1 MEAKWYRAMQC
12 AQGKMLREYFSRV
25 SVESLSRRYGYMY
38 RDSLHFFRI
47 YGFFQKILIFGCM
60 KWTRQNLYSQ
70 YVLAILCLLFS
81 ARGSWASEF
90 VSGPN
95 PSNMTQKVA
104 DKVTGKI
111 MTADGEPLAGASV
124 MIRGTK
130 IGTTAD
136 IDGNYSINAPGEGE
150 SYVLVF
156 QYLGMKTKEITVSRQ
171 RLLDV
176 RLEDDNELEGSVIV
190 GAYGT
195 KQSREDLIGSA
206 FQVNAE
212 QLKDKPKTRI
222 DNLLSG
228 LVPGM
233 SIEPNTDA
241 AGTTR
246 SRYETRIRGEA
257 SLSASNEPLW
267 VIDGVPVYTGGR
279 TNQMAGTSYTVSPL
293 SYLNPDDIESITV
306 LKDADQVTI
315 YGADGSNGVI
325 LVTTKSGTKNKP
337 LSVSA
342 RVNFGVATIDKST
355 EFRMMSQKQYLEVA
369 KEAWV
374 NAGKN
379 LNTFPYQDND
389 YNSYSTTDTDW
400 SKEYFGV
407 GTNLYA
413 DLSLTSG
420 TDKMSNYVTGSYY
433 RTNNTVKGDSQQRFS
448 FRTRNTYDFTDW
460 LKVNAQLSAS
470 YNDNDLF
477 PLYRGYLETLP
488 ILEPY
493 LNDGS
498 FRLYNK
504 VYDSATGWSM
514 QKFTKNEVPD
524 REANTNR
531 QRSVVT
537 SANFS
542 AEVKIIDGLKFTAQY
557 AIDYT
562 HSHEDIYYSR
572 MTLDGMDS
580 AGNPKGS
587 SRRADASYMN
597 WTNVERLNFDRKFA
611 DRHSVSAY
619 AGIELRQVKYQTLYA
634 TGSGFMNDNIQEVGY
649 ADESSRK
656 GYSSANIERKM
667 SFLGRAVYSYDSR
680 YYASFNVR
688 RDGNSDFGEYSRW
701 SNFWSAG
708 LSWNVHKERFFHSEL
723 VKMLKFKASFGFTG
737 NSRVDTSGADGTYVY
752 GSSYSYAGNTGA
764 IIGSVPNPGLSWEKT
779 RMINAGVRIE
789 LKKILDIEL
798 EYYDNVTSDMLS
810 KIYVSRV
817 LSSDRIS
824 SNIGRMRNTGIEL
837 SLSSTN
843 LARRNFTWTT
853 NFNMAHNTNKI
864 LELYN
869 GVPTSF
875 GSYAWME
882 GYDSQTWN
890 LVRWAGVD
898 PSDGSPM
905 WYDKNG
911 NVTRTFSTANRVP
924 DKTRTPLL
932 SGGLVNNMSWKNWTL
947 SFQINYLIGGYAL
960 PTYAGIY
967 FKDGY
972 DIISANQAV
981 EVYKYRW
988 TTAGVPAKFPKVS
1001 NLSSKS
1007 AMNSTRFL
1015 YNRTNFD
1022 LTNVALTYNIP
1033 QSLLA
1038 KMRLKSAS
1046 ASLIIDNLYLFT
1058 PDQKKGLNSYKTM
1071 MYGYPRTRTLTL
1083 GINVGF

>member
-1 MEAKWYRAMQC
+1 M
-12 AQGKMLREYFSRV
+12 
-25 SVESLSRRYGYMY
+25 YG
-38 RDSLHFFRI
+38 L
-47 YGFFQKILIFGCM
+47 
-60 KWTRQNLYSQ
+60 NA
-70 YVLAILCLLFS
+70 LAVLCLLFPTPDS
-81 ARGSWASEF
+81 RASEG
-90 VSGPN
+90 VLR
-95 PSNMTQKVA
+95 A
-104 DKVTGKI
+104 DSHEIIEQNTDRVTGRI
-111 MTADGEPLAGASV
+111 MAADGEPLAGASV

-136 IDGNYSINAPGEGE
+136 ADGNFSIKAPEEGK

-156 QYLGMKTKEITVSRQ
+156 QYLGMRTKEIAVSTQ
-171 RLLDV
+171 RKLDV
-176 RLEDDNELEGSVIV
+176 RLEEDNQLEGSFIV

-206 FQVNAE
+206 FQVNAD

-233 SIEPNTDA
+233 TIEPNTDA

-257 SLSASNEPLW
+257 SLSASNEPLR

-325 LVTTKSGTKNKP
+325 LVTTKSGAKNKP
-337 LSVSA
+337 LAVSA

-369 KEAWV
+369 KEAWA
-374 NAGKN
+374 NAGYN
-379 LNTFPYQDND
+379 LSTFPYQDNE

-400 SKEYFGV
+400 SKEYLGV

-413 DLSLTSG
+413 DVSLTSG

-448 FRTRNTYDFTDW
+448 IRTRNTYDFTGW

-470 YNDNDLF
+470 YNNNDLF

-493 LNDGS
+493 MSDGS

-504 VYDSATGWSM
+504 VYDVKEGGWTM
-514 QKFTKNEVPD
+514 RKFTKNEVPE

-542 AEVKIIDGLKFTAQY
+542 AEMKIIEGLKFTAQY

-572 MTLDGMDS
+572 VTLDGMDS

-587 SRRADASYMN
+587 SRRADASYIN

-611 DRHSVSAY
+611 DKHSVSAY

-656 GYSSANIERKM
+656 GYSSSNIERKM

-680 YYASFNVR
+680 YYVSFNIR

-701 SNFWSAG
+701 SNFWSTG
-708 LSWNVHKERFFHSEL
+708 VSWNAHKE
-723 VKMLKFKASFGFTG
+723 
-737 NSRVDTSGADGTYVY
+737 
-752 GSSYSYAGNTGA
+752 
-764 IIGSVPNPGLSWEKT
+764 
-779 RMINAGVRIE
+779 
-789 LKKILDIEL
+789 
-798 EYYDNVTSDMLS
+798 
-810 KIYVSRV
+810 
-817 LSSDRIS
+817 
-824 SNIGRMRNTGIEL
+824 
-837 SLSSTN
+837 
-843 LARRNFTWTT
+843 
-853 NFNMAHNTNKI
+853 
-864 LELYN
+864 
-869 GVPTSF
+869 
-875 GSYAWME
+875 
-882 GYDSQTWN
+882 
-890 LVRWAGVD
+890 
-898 PSDGSPM
+898 
-905 WYDKNG
+905 
-911 NVTRTFSTANRVP
+911 
-924 DKTRTPLL
+924 
-932 SGGLVNNMSWKNWTL
+932 
-947 SFQINYLIGGYAL
+947 
-960 PTYAGIY
+960 
-967 FKDGY
+967 
-972 DIISANQAV
+972 
-981 EVYKYRW
+981 
-988 TTAGVPAKFPKVS
+988 
-1001 NLSSKS
+1001 
-1007 AMNSTRFL
+1007 
-1015 YNRTNFD
+1015 
-1022 LTNVALTYNIP
+1022 
-1033 QSLLA
+1033 
-1038 KMRLKSAS
+1038 
-1046 ASLIIDNLYLFT
+1046 
-1058 PDQKKGLNSYKTM
+1058 
-1071 MYGYPRTRTLTL
+1071 
-1083 GINVGF
+1083 

>member
-1 MEAKWYRAMQC
+1 
-12 AQGKMLREYFSRV
+12 
-25 SVESLSRRYGYMY
+25 
-38 RDSLHFFRI
+38 
-47 YGFFQKILIFGCM
+47 M
-60 KWTRQNLYSQ
+60 KWTRQILRSQ
-70 YVLAILCLLFS
+70 IALTVLCLSFS
-81 ARGSWASEF
+81 SPTVQASEVDKF
-90 VSGPN
+90 FAGSALTETSPE
-95 PSNMTQKVA
+95 TAA

-111 MTADGEPLAGASV
+111 STVDGEPLAGASV
-124 MIRGTK
+124 MIKGTK

-136 IDGNYSINAPGEGE
+136 IDGNYSIKAPSEGE

-156 QYLGMKTKEITVSRQ
+156 QYLGMRTKEITVSYQ
-171 RLLDV
+171 RKLNV
-176 RLEDDNELEGSVIV
+176 RLEQDNELDGSVIV

-206 FQVNAE
+206 FQVNAD

-279 TNQMAGTSYTVSPL
+279 TNLMVGTAYTVSPL

-325 LVTTKSGTKNKP
+325 LVTTKSGSKNKP
-337 LSVSA
+337 LTVSA

-355 EFRMMSQKQYLEVA
+355 QFRMMSQEQYLTVA

-374 NAGKN
+374 NAGN
-379 LNTFPYQDND
+379 SLANFPYQDND
-389 YNSYSTTDTDW
+389 YNTYSTTDTDW
-400 SKEYFGV
+400 SKEYLGV

-420 TDKMSNYVTGSYY
+420 TEKTSNYVTGSYY
-433 RTNNTVKGDSQQRFS
+433 QTNNTVKGDSQQRFS
-448 FRTRNTYDFTDW
+448 FRTRNTFDFTKW
-460 LKVNAQLSAS
+460 LKLNAQLSAS
-470 YNDNDLF
+470 YNTNDLF
-477 PLYRGYLETLP
+477 PLYRGFLETLP

-493 LNDGS
+493 MSDGS

-504 VYDSATGWSM
+504 VYSSGGWVM
-514 QKFTKNEVPD
+514 QKFTKNEVPS
-524 REANTNR
+524 READTNK

-542 AEVKIIDGLKFTAQY
+542 LEAKIIDGLKFTSQY

-572 MTLDGMDS
+572 LTLNGMDS

-611 DRHSVSAY
+611 EKHSVSAY

-649 ADESSRK
+649 ADEASRK

-680 YYASFNVR
+680 YYASFNIR

-708 LSWNVHKERFFHSEL
+708 LSWNIHKEKFFHNERI
-723 VKMLKFKASFGFTG
+723 KMLKLKASYGFTG

-752 GSSYSYAGNTGA
+752 GSSYSYAGSTGA
-764 IIGSVPNPGLSWEKT
+764 VIGSVPNPGLSWEKT
-779 RMINAGVRIE
+779 RMVNAGVRIE
-789 LKKILDIEL
+789 LRKIIDIEL
-798 EYYDNVTSDMLS
+798 EYYNNVTSDMLS

-824 SNIGRMRNTGIEL
+824 SNIGRMRNSGIEL
-837 SLSSTN
+837 NLSSTN
-843 LARRNFTWTT
+843 FARKNFTWTT
-853 NFNMAHNTNKI
+853 NFNIAHNSNKI

-911 NVTRTFSTANRVP
+911 NITRTFSTANRVP
-924 DKTRTPLL
+924 YKSKTPLL
-932 SGGLVNNMSWKNWTL
+932 SGGLVNNLSWKNWTL

-960 PTYAGIY
+960 PTYASIY

-988 TTAGVPAKFPKVS
+988 TTPGVPSKFPKVS
-1001 NLSSKS
+1001 QLSSKS
-1007 AMNSTRFL
+1007 AMNSTRFI

-1033 QSLLA
+1033 DKVLTRL
-1038 KMRLKSAS
+1038 RLKSAS
-1046 ASLIIDNLYLFT
+1046 ASMVIDNLYIFT
-1058 PDQKKGLNSYKTM
+1058 PDQKSGLNSYKTM

-1083 GINVGF
+1083 GVNIGF

>member
-1 MEAKWYRAMQC
+1 
-12 AQGKMLREYFSRV
+12 
-25 SVESLSRRYGYMY
+25 
-38 RDSLHFFRI
+38 
-47 YGFFQKILIFGCM
+47 
-60 KWTRQNLYSQ
+60 
-70 YVLAILCLLFS
+70 
-81 ARGSWASEF
+81 
-90 VSGPN
+90 
-95 PSNMTQKVA
+95 MTK
-104 DKVTGKI
+104 
-111 MTADGEPLAGASV
+111 
-124 MIRGTK
+124 
-130 IGTTAD
+130 
-136 IDGNYSINAPGEGE
+136 
-150 SYVLVF
+150 
-156 QYLGMKTKEITVSRQ
+156 
-171 RLLDV
+171 
-176 RLEDDNELEGSVIV
+176 
-190 GAYGT
+190 
-195 KQSREDLIGSA
+195 
-206 FQVNAE
+206 
-212 QLKDKPKTRI
+212 
-222 DNLLSG
+222 
-228 LVPGM
+228 
-233 SIEPNTDA
+233 
-241 AGTTR
+241 
-246 SRYETRIRGEA
+246 
-257 SLSASNEPLW
+257 
-267 VIDGVPVYTGGR
+267 
-279 TNQMAGTSYTVSPL
+279 
-293 SYLNPDDIESITV
+293 
-306 LKDADQVTI
+306 
-315 YGADGSNGVI
+315 
-325 LVTTKSGTKNKP
+325 KSGTKNKP

-413 DLSLTSG
+413 DLSITSG
-420 TDKMSNYVTGSYY
+420 TDKLSNYVTGSYY

-448 FRTRNTYDFTDW
+448 FRTRNTYDFTNW

-708 LSWNVHKERFFHSEL
+708 LSWNVHKEKFFHSEL

-764 IIGSVPNPGLSWEKT
+764 IIGSVPNPGLS
-779 RMINAGVRIE
+779 
-789 LKKILDIEL
+789 
-798 EYYDNVTSDMLS
+798 
-810 KIYVSRV
+810 
-817 LSSDRIS
+817 
-824 SNIGRMRNTGIEL
+824 
-837 SLSSTN
+837 
-843 LARRNFTWTT
+843 
-853 NFNMAHNTNKI
+853 
-864 LELYN
+864 
-869 GVPTSF
+869 
-875 GSYAWME
+875 
-882 GYDSQTWN
+882 
-890 LVRWAGVD
+890 
-898 PSDGSPM
+898 
-905 WYDKNG
+905 
-911 NVTRTFSTANRVP
+911 
-924 DKTRTPLL
+924 
-932 SGGLVNNMSWKNWTL
+932 
-947 SFQINYLIGGYAL
+947 
-960 PTYAGIY
+960 
-967 FKDGY
+967 
-972 DIISANQAV
+972 
-981 EVYKYRW
+981 
-988 TTAGVPAKFPKVS
+988 
-1001 NLSSKS
+1001 
-1007 AMNSTRFL
+1007 
-1015 YNRTNFD
+1015 
-1022 LTNVALTYNIP
+1022 
-1033 QSLLA
+1033 
-1038 KMRLKSAS
+1038 
-1046 ASLIIDNLYLFT
+1046 
-1058 PDQKKGLNSYKTM
+1058 
-1071 MYGYPRTRTLTL
+1071 
-1083 GINVGF
+1083 

>member
-1 MEAKWYRAMQC
+1 
-12 AQGKMLREYFSRV
+12 
-25 SVESLSRRYGYMY
+25 
-38 RDSLHFFRI
+38 
-47 YGFFQKILIFGCM
+47 M
-60 KWTRQNLYSQ
+60 KWTRQIVAGQ
-70 YVLAILCLLFS
+70 KVLALIGLAISFAGS
-81 ARGSWASEF
+81 ANAAGNSQKSPAHGVKTIFNGASSF
-90 VSGPN
+90 QTTNKQQDIVKGRI
-95 PSNMTQKVA
+95 T
-104 DKVTGKI
+104 
-111 MTADGEPLAGASV
+111 TADGEPLAGAGV
-124 MIRGTK
+124 MIKGTGN
-130 IGTTAD
+130 GTTAD
-136 IDGNYSINAPGEGE
+136 IDGYWQIQAPGKGE
-150 SYVLVF
+150 SYILVF
-156 QYLGMKTKEITVSRQ
+156 QYIGMQTKEVEVSTQ
-171 RLLDV
+171 RTLNI
-176 RLEDDNELEGSVIV
+176 RLEQDNELDGSVII

-195 KQSREDLIGSA
+195 KQSREDMIGSA
-206 FQVNAE
+206 FQVNAD

-222 DNLLSG
+222 DNLLGG

-267 VIDGVPVYTGGR
+267 VIDGVPMYTGGR

-293 SYLNPDDIESITV
+293 SYINPDDIESITV

-325 LVTTKSGTKNKP
+325 LVTTKSGMKNKP
-337 LSVSA
+337 LAVSA

-355 EFRMMSQKQYLEVA
+355 EFRMMSQEQYLTVA
-369 KEAWV
+369 KEAWT
-374 NAGKN
+374 NAGNSLKS
-379 LNTFPYQDND
+379 FPYQDND

-400 SKEYFGV
+400 SKEYFGI
-407 GTNLYA
+407 GTNIYA
-413 DLSLTSG
+413 DVSLTSG
-420 TDKMSNYVTGSYY
+420 TDKVSNYATGSYY
-433 RTNNTVKGDSQQRFS
+433 RTANTVKGDSLQRFS
-448 FRTRNTYDFTDW
+448 FRTRNTYDFTQW

-493 LNDGS
+493 LSDGS

-504 VYDSATGWSM
+504 VWDSEKGWTM
-514 QKFTKNEVPD
+514 QKFTRNEVPD

-531 QRSVVT
+531 QRSVMT

-542 AEVKIIDGLKFTAQY
+542 AEAKIIDGLKFTSQF

-572 MTLDGMDS
+572 LTLDGMDS

-611 DRHSVSAY
+611 GKHSVSAY

-634 TGSGFMNDNIQEVGY
+634 TGSGFMNDSIQEVGY

-656 GYSSANIERKM
+656 GYSSTNTERKM

-680 YYASFNVR
+680 YYASFNIR

-708 LSWNVHKERFFHSEL
+708 LSWNIHKEDFFRSEL
-723 VKMLKFKASFGFTG
+723 IKMLKIKTSFGYTG

-752 GSSYSYAGNTGA
+752 GSSYAYAGSTGA

-789 LKKILDIEL
+789 LRKMLDIEI
-798 EYYDNVTSDMLS
+798 EYYNNVTSDMLS

-824 SNIGRMRNTGIEL
+824 SNIGKMRNTGVEM

-843 LARRNFTWTT
+843 FARKDFTWTT
-853 NFNMAHNTNKI
+853 SFNIAHNSNKI

-869 GVPTSF
+869 GIPTSF

-898 PSDGSPM
+898 PTDGSPM

-911 NVTRTFSTANRVP
+911 NITRSYSTANRVP
-924 DKTRTPLL
+924 YKSRTPLL
-932 SGGLVNNMSWKNWTL
+932 SGGLVNSFSLKNWTL

-960 PTYAGIY
+960 PTYASIY

-972 DIISANQAV
+972 DIIGGNQAV

-988 TTAGVPAKFPKVS
+988 TTPGVPSKFPKVS
-1001 NLSSKS
+1001 QESSKS

-1022 LTNVALTYNIP
+1022 LTNVAVTYNLP
-1033 QSLLA
+1033 EKVLA
-1038 KMRLKSAS
+1038 RTRLKTAS
-1046 ASLIIDNLYLFT
+1046 ATLVIDNLYLLT

-1083 GINVGF
+1083 GLNVGF

>member
-1 MEAKWYRAMQC
+1 
-12 AQGKMLREYFSRV
+12 
-25 SVESLSRRYGYMY
+25 
-38 RDSLHFFRI
+38 
-47 YGFFQKILIFGCM
+47 M
-60 KWTRQNLYSQ
+60 KWTRRKLYGLNA
-70 YVLAILCLLFS
+70 LAVLCLLFPAPDS
-81 ARGSWASEF
+81 RASE
-90 VSGPN
+90 GALR
-95 PSNMTQKVA
+95 A
-104 DKVTGKI
+104 DSHEIIEQNTDRVTGKI
-111 MTADGEPLAGASV
+111 MAADGEPLAGASV

-136 IDGNYSINAPGEGE
+136 ADGNYSIKAPEEGE

-156 QYLGMKTKEITVSRQ
+156 QYLGMRTKEIAVSTQ
-171 RLLDV
+171 RKLDV
-176 RLEDDNELEGSVIV
+176 RLEEDNQLEGSFIV

-206 FQVNAE
+206 FQVNAD

-233 SIEPNTDA
+233 TIEPNTDA

-325 LVTTKSGTKNKP
+325 LVTTKSGAKNKP
-337 LSVSA
+337 LAVSA

-369 KEAWV
+369 KEAWA
-374 NAGKN
+374 NAGNN
-379 LNTFPYQDND
+379 LSTFPYQDNE

-400 SKEYFGV
+400 SKEYLGV

-413 DLSLTSG
+413 DVSLTSG

-448 FRTRNTYDFTDW
+448 IRTRNTYDFTGW

-470 YNDNDLF
+470 YNNNDLF

-493 LNDGS
+493 MSDGA

-504 VYDSATGWSM
+504 VYDAKEGGWTM
-514 QKFTKNEVPD
+514 QKFTKNEVPE

-542 AEVKIIDGLKFTAQY
+542 AEMKIIDGLKFTAQY

-572 MTLDGMDS
+572 VTLDGMDS

-587 SRRADASYMN
+587 SRRADASYIN

-611 DRHSVSAY
+611 DKHSVSAY

-656 GYSSANIERKM
+656 GYSSSNIERKM

-680 YYASFNVR
+680 YYVSFNIR

-701 SNFWSAG
+701 SNFWSTG
-708 LSWNVHKERFFHSEL
+708 VSWNAHKEKFFSSEL

-752 GSSYSYAGNTGA
+752 GSSYSYAGSTGA
-764 IIGSVPNPGLSWEKT
+764 VIGSVPNPGLSWEKT
-779 RMINAGVRIE
+779 G
-789 LKKILDIEL
+789 
-798 EYYDNVTSDMLS
+798 
-810 KIYVSRV
+810 
-817 LSSDRIS
+817 
-824 SNIGRMRNTGIEL
+824 
-837 SLSSTN
+837 
-843 LARRNFTWTT
+843 
-853 NFNMAHNTNKI
+853 
-864 LELYN
+864 
-869 GVPTSF
+869 
-875 GSYAWME
+875 
-882 GYDSQTWN
+882 
-890 LVRWAGVD
+890 
-898 PSDGSPM
+898 
-905 WYDKNG
+905 
-911 NVTRTFSTANRVP
+911 
-924 DKTRTPLL
+924 
-932 SGGLVNNMSWKNWTL
+932 
-947 SFQINYLIGGYAL
+947 
-960 PTYAGIY
+960 
-967 FKDGY
+967 
-972 DIISANQAV
+972 
-981 EVYKYRW
+981 
-988 TTAGVPAKFPKVS
+988 
-1001 NLSSKS
+1001 
-1007 AMNSTRFL
+1007 
-1015 YNRTNFD
+1015 
-1022 LTNVALTYNIP
+1022 
-1033 QSLLA
+1033 
-1038 KMRLKSAS
+1038 
-1046 ASLIIDNLYLFT
+1046 
-1058 PDQKKGLNSYKTM
+1058 
-1071 MYGYPRTRTLTL
+1071 
-1083 GINVGF
+1083 

>member
-1 MEAKWYRAMQC
+1 
-12 AQGKMLREYFSRV
+12 
-25 SVESLSRRYGYMY
+25 
-38 RDSLHFFRI
+38 
-47 YGFFQKILIFGCM
+47 M
-60 KWTRQNLYSQ
+60 KWTRRKLYGLNA
-70 YVLAILCLLFS
+70 LAVLCLLFPAPDS
-81 ARGSWASEF
+81 RASEG
-90 VSGPN
+90 VLR
-95 PSNMTQKVA
+95 A
-104 DKVTGKI
+104 DSHEIIEQNTDRVTGRI
-111 MTADGEPLAGASV
+111 MAADGEPLAGASV

-136 IDGNYSINAPGEGE
+136 ADGNFSIKAPEEGE

-156 QYLGMKTKEITVSRQ
+156 QYLGMRTKEIAVNTQ
-171 RLLDV
+171 RKLDV
-176 RLEDDNELEGSVIV
+176 RLEEDNQLEGSFIV

-206 FQVNAE
+206 FQVNAD

-233 SIEPNTDA
+233 TIEPNTDA

-325 LVTTKSGTKNKP
+325 LVTTKSGAKNKP
-337 LSVSA
+337 LAVSA

-369 KEAWV
+369 KEAWA

-379 LNTFPYQDND
+379 LSTFPYQDND

-413 DLSLTSG
+413 DVSLTSG

-448 FRTRNTYDFTDW
+448 IRTRNTYDFTGW

-470 YNDNDLF
+470 YNNNDLF

-493 LNDGS
+493 MNDGS

-504 VYDSATGWSM
+504 VYDVEKGGWTM
-514 QKFTKNEVPD
+514 QKFTKNEVPE

-542 AEVKIIDGLKFTAQY
+542 AEMKIIDGLKFTAQY

-572 MTLDGMDS
+572 VTLDGMDS

-587 SRRADASYMN
+587 SRRADASYIN

-611 DRHSVSAY
+611 DKHSVSAY
-619 AGIELRQVKYQTLYA
+619 AGIEFRQVKYQTLYA
-634 TGSGFMNDNIQEVGY
+634 TGSGFMNDNIQEVG
-649 ADESSRK
+649 
-656 GYSSANIERKM
+656 
-667 SFLGRAVYSYDSR
+667 
-680 YYASFNVR
+680 
-688 RDGNSDFGEYSRW
+688 
-701 SNFWSAG
+701 
-708 LSWNVHKERFFHSEL
+708 
-723 VKMLKFKASFGFTG
+723 
-737 NSRVDTSGADGTYVY
+737 
-752 GSSYSYAGNTGA
+752 
-764 IIGSVPNPGLSWEKT
+764 
-779 RMINAGVRIE
+779 
-789 LKKILDIEL
+789 
-798 EYYDNVTSDMLS
+798 
-810 KIYVSRV
+810 
-817 LSSDRIS
+817 
-824 SNIGRMRNTGIEL
+824 
-837 SLSSTN
+837 
-843 LARRNFTWTT
+843 
-853 NFNMAHNTNKI
+853 
-864 LELYN
+864 
-869 GVPTSF
+869 
-875 GSYAWME
+875 
-882 GYDSQTWN
+882 
-890 LVRWAGVD
+890 
-898 PSDGSPM
+898 
-905 WYDKNG
+905 
-911 NVTRTFSTANRVP
+911 
-924 DKTRTPLL
+924 
-932 SGGLVNNMSWKNWTL
+932 
-947 SFQINYLIGGYAL
+947 
-960 PTYAGIY
+960 
-967 FKDGY
+967 
-972 DIISANQAV
+972 
-981 EVYKYRW
+981 
-988 TTAGVPAKFPKVS
+988 
-1001 NLSSKS
+1001 
-1007 AMNSTRFL
+1007 
-1015 YNRTNFD
+1015 
-1022 LTNVALTYNIP
+1022 
-1033 QSLLA
+1033 
-1038 KMRLKSAS
+1038 
-1046 ASLIIDNLYLFT
+1046 
-1058 PDQKKGLNSYKTM
+1058 
-1071 MYGYPRTRTLTL
+1071 
-1083 GINVGF
+1083 

>member
-1 MEAKWYRAMQC
+1 
-12 AQGKMLREYFSRV
+12 
-25 SVESLSRRYGYMY
+25 
-38 RDSLHFFRI
+38 
-47 YGFFQKILIFGCM
+47 M
-60 KWTRQNLYSQ
+60 KWTRRKLYGLNA
-70 YVLAILCLLFS
+70 LAVLCLLFPAPDS
-81 ARGSWASEF
+81 RASE
-90 VSGPN
+90 GALR
-95 PSNMTQKVA
+95 A
-104 DKVTGKI
+104 DSHEIIEQNTDRVTGKI
-111 MTADGEPLAGASV
+111 MAADGEPLAGASV

-136 IDGNYSINAPGEGE
+136 ADGNYSIKAPEEGE

-156 QYLGMKTKEITVSRQ
+156 QYLGMRTKEIAVSTQ
-171 RLLDV
+171 RKLDV
-176 RLEDDNELEGSVIV
+176 KLEDDNQLEGSFIV

-206 FQVNAE
+206 FQVNAD

-233 SIEPNTDA
+233 TIEPNTDA

-325 LVTTKSGTKNKP
+325 LVTTKSGAKNKP
-337 LSVSA
+337 LAVSA

-374 NAGKN
+374 NAGNN
-379 LNTFPYQDND
+379 LSTFPYQDNE

-413 DLSLTSG
+413 DVSLTSG

-448 FRTRNTYDFTDW
+448 IRTRNTYDFTDW

-470 YNDNDLF
+470 YNNNDLF

-493 LNDGS
+493 MSDGS

-504 VYDSATGWSM
+504 VYDVDKGGWTM
-514 QKFTKNEVPD
+514 QKFTKNEVPE

-542 AEVKIIDGLKFTAQY
+542 AEMKIIDGLKFTAQY

-572 MTLDGMDS
+572 VTLDGMDS

-587 SRRADASYMN
+587 SRRADASYIN

-611 DRHSVSAY
+611 DKHSVSAY

-656 GYSSANIERKM
+656 GYSSSNIERKM

-680 YYASFNVR
+680 YYVSFNIR

-701 SNFWSAG
+701 SNFWSTG
-708 LSWNVHKERFFHSEL
+708 VSWNAHKEKFFRSEL

-752 GSSYSYAGNTGA
+752 GSS
-764 IIGSVPNPGLSWEKT
+764 
-779 RMINAGVRIE
+779 
-789 LKKILDIEL
+789 
-798 EYYDNVTSDMLS
+798 
-810 KIYVSRV
+810 
-817 LSSDRIS
+817 
-824 SNIGRMRNTGIEL
+824 
-837 SLSSTN
+837 
-843 LARRNFTWTT
+843 
-853 NFNMAHNTNKI
+853 
-864 LELYN
+864 
-869 GVPTSF
+869 
-875 GSYAWME
+875 
-882 GYDSQTWN
+882 
-890 LVRWAGVD
+890 
-898 PSDGSPM
+898 
-905 WYDKNG
+905 
-911 NVTRTFSTANRVP
+911 
-924 DKTRTPLL
+924 
-932 SGGLVNNMSWKNWTL
+932 
-947 SFQINYLIGGYAL
+947 
-960 PTYAGIY
+960 
-967 FKDGY
+967 
-972 DIISANQAV
+972 
-981 EVYKYRW
+981 
-988 TTAGVPAKFPKVS
+988 
-1001 NLSSKS
+1001 
-1007 AMNSTRFL
+1007 
-1015 YNRTNFD
+1015 
-1022 LTNVALTYNIP
+1022 
-1033 QSLLA
+1033 
-1038 KMRLKSAS
+1038 
-1046 ASLIIDNLYLFT
+1046 
-1058 PDQKKGLNSYKTM
+1058 
-1071 MYGYPRTRTLTL
+1071 
-1083 GINVGF
+1083 

>member
-1 MEAKWYRAMQC
+1 
-12 AQGKMLREYFSRV
+12 
-25 SVESLSRRYGYMY
+25 
-38 RDSLHFFRI
+38 
-47 YGFFQKILIFGCM
+47 M
-60 KWTRQNLYSQ
+60 KWTRQILRSQ
-70 YVLAILCLLFS
+70 IALTVLCLSFS
-81 ARGSWASEF
+81 SPTVQASEVDKVFRGSALTKTSPETD
-90 VSGPN
+90 S
-95 PSNMTQKVA
+95 

-111 MTADGEPLAGASV
+111 SAVDGEPLAGASV
-124 MIRGTK
+124 MIKGTK

-136 IDGNYSINAPGEGE
+136 IDGNYSIKAPSEGE

-156 QYLGMKTKEITVSRQ
+156 HYLGMRTKEITVSYQ
-171 RLLDV
+171 RKLNV
-176 RLEDDNELEGSVIV
+176 RLEQDNELDGSVIV

-206 FQVNAE
+206 FQVNAD

-279 TNQMAGTSYTVSPL
+279 TNQMVGTSYTVSPL

-325 LVTTKSGTKNKP
+325 LVTTKSGSKNKP
-337 LSVSA
+337 LTVSA

-355 EFRMMSQKQYLEVA
+355 QFRMMSQEQYLTVA

-374 NAGKN
+374 NAGN
-379 LNTFPYQDND
+379 SLANFPYQDND
-389 YNSYSTTDTDW
+389 YNTYSTTDTDW
-400 SKEYFGV
+400 SKEYLGV

-420 TDKMSNYVTGSYY
+420 TEKTSNYVTGSYY
-433 RTNNTVKGDSQQRFS
+433 QTNNTVKGDSQQRFS
-448 FRTRNTYDFTDW
+448 FRTRNTFDFTKW
-460 LKVNAQLSAS
+460 LKLNAQLSAS
-470 YNDNDLF
+470 YNTNDLF
-477 PLYRGYLETLP
+477 PLYRGFLETLP

-493 LNDGS
+493 MSDGS

-504 VYDSATGWSM
+504 VYSSGGWVM
-514 QKFTKNEVPD
+514 QKFTKNEVPS
-524 REANTNR
+524 READTNK

-542 AEVKIIDGLKFTAQY
+542 LEAKIIDGLKFTSQF

-572 MTLDGMDS
+572 LTLNGMDS

-611 DRHSVSAY
+611 EKHSVSAY
-619 AGIELRQVKYQTLYA
+619 AGIELRQVKYQTSYA

-649 ADESSRK
+649 ADEASRK

-680 YYASFNVR
+680 YYASFNIR

-708 LSWNVHKERFFHSEL
+708 LSWNIHKEKFFHNERI
-723 VKMLKFKASFGFTG
+723 KMLKLKASYGFTG

-752 GSSYSYAGNTGA
+752 GSSYSYAGSTGA
-764 IIGSVPNPGLSWEKT
+764 VIGSVPNPGLSWEKT
-779 RMINAGVRIE
+779 RMVNAGVRIE
-789 LKKILDIEL
+789 LRKIIDIEL
-798 EYYDNVTSDMLS
+798 EYYNNVTSDMLS

-824 SNIGRMRNTGIEL
+824 SNIGRMRNSGIEL
-837 SLSSTN
+837 NLSSTN
-843 LARRNFTWTT
+843 FARKNFTWTT
-853 NFNMAHNTNKI
+853 NFNIAHNSNKI

-911 NVTRTFSTANRVP
+911 NITRTFSTANRVP
-924 DKTRTPLL
+924 YKSKTPLL
-932 SGGLVNNMSWKNWTL
+932 SGGLVNNLSWKNWTL

-960 PTYAGIY
+960 PTYASIY

-988 TTAGVPAKFPKVS
+988 TTPGVPSKFPKVS
-1001 NLSSKS
+1001 QLSSKS
-1007 AMNSTRFL
+1007 AMNSTRFI

-1033 QSLLA
+1033 DKVLTRL
-1038 KMRLKSAS
+1038 RLKSAS
-1046 ASLIIDNLYLFT
+1046 ASMVIDNLYIFT
-1058 PDQKKGLNSYKTM
+1058 PDQKSGLNSYKTM

-1083 GINVGF
+1083 GVNIGF

>member
-1 MEAKWYRAMQC
+1 
-12 AQGKMLREYFSRV
+12 
-25 SVESLSRRYGYMY
+25 
-38 RDSLHFFRI
+38 
-47 YGFFQKILIFGCM
+47 M
-60 KWTRQNLYSQ
+60 KWTRQILRSQ
-70 YVLAILCLLFS
+70 IALTVLCLSFS
-81 ARGSWASEF
+81 SPTVQASEVDKVFRGSSLTET
-90 VSGPN
+90 SPETD
-95 PSNMTQKVA
+95 S

-111 MTADGEPLAGASV
+111 SAVDGEPLAGASV
-124 MIRGTK
+124 MIKGTK

-136 IDGNYSINAPGEGE
+136 IDGNYSIKAPSEGE

-156 QYLGMKTKEITVSRQ
+156 QYLGMRTKEITVSYQ
-171 RLLDV
+171 RKLNV
-176 RLEDDNELEGSVIV
+176 RLEQDNELDGSVIV

-206 FQVNAE
+206 FQVNAD

-279 TNQMAGTSYTVSPL
+279 TNQMVGTSYTVSPL

-325 LVTTKSGTKNKP
+325 LVTTKSGSKNKP
-337 LSVSA
+337 LTVSA

-355 EFRMMSQKQYLEVA
+355 QFRMMSQEQYLTVA

-374 NAGKN
+374 NAGN
-379 LNTFPYQDND
+379 SLANFPYQDND
-389 YNSYSTTDTDW
+389 YNTYSTTDTDW
-400 SKEYFGV
+400 SKEYLGV

-420 TDKMSNYVTGSYY
+420 TEKTSNYVTGSYY
-433 RTNNTVKGDSQQRFS
+433 QTNNTVKGDSQQRFS
-448 FRTRNTYDFTDW
+448 FRTRNTFDFTKW
-460 LKVNAQLSAS
+460 LKLNAQLSAS
-470 YNDNDLF
+470 YNTNDLF
-477 PLYRGYLETLP
+477 PLYRGFLETLP

-493 LNDGS
+493 MSDGS

-504 VYDSATGWSM
+504 VYSSGGWVM
-514 QKFTKNEVPD
+514 QKFTKNEVPS
-524 REANTNR
+524 READMNK

-542 AEVKIIDGLKFTAQY
+542 LEAKIIDGLKFTSQY

-572 MTLDGMDS
+572 LTLNGMDS

-611 DRHSVSAY
+611 EKHSVSAY

-649 ADESSRK
+649 ADEASRK

-680 YYASFNVR
+680 YYASFNIR

-708 LSWNVHKERFFHSEL
+708 LSWNIHKEKFFHNERI
-723 VKMLKFKASFGFTG
+723 KMLKLKASYGFTG

-752 GSSYSYAGNTGA
+752 GSSYSYAGSTGA
-764 IIGSVPNPGLSWEKT
+764 VIGSVPNPGLSWEKT
-779 RMINAGVRIE
+779 RMVNAGVRIE
-789 LKKILDIEL
+789 LRKIIDIEL
-798 EYYDNVTSDMLS
+798 EYYNNVTSDMLS

-824 SNIGRMRNTGIEL
+824 SNIGRMRNSGIEL
-837 SLSSTN
+837 NLSSTN
-843 LARRNFTWTT
+843 FARKNFTWTT
-853 NFNMAHNTNKI
+853 NFNIAHNSNKI

-905 WYDKNG
+905 WYDKNC
-911 NVTRTFSTANRVP
+911 NITRTFSTANRVP
-924 DKTRTPLL
+924 YKSKTPLL
-932 SGGLVNNMSWKNWTL
+932 SGGLVNNLSWKNWTL

-960 PTYAGIY
+960 PTYASIY

-972 DIISANQAV
+972 DIIGANQAV

-988 TTAGVPAKFPKVS
+988 TTPGVPSKFPKVS
-1001 NLSSKS
+1001 QLSSKS
-1007 AMNSTRFL
+1007 AMNSTRFI

-1033 QSLLA
+1033 DKVLTRL
-1038 KMRLKSAS
+1038 RLKSAS
-1046 ASLIIDNLYLFT
+1046 ASMVIDNLYIFT
-1058 PDQKKGLNSYKTM
+1058 PDQKSGLNSYKTM

-1083 GINVGF
+1083 GVNIGF

>member
-1 MEAKWYRAMQC
+1 M
-12 AQGKMLREYFSRV
+12 
-25 SVESLSRRYGYMY
+25 YG
-38 RDSLHFFRI
+38 L
-47 YGFFQKILIFGCM
+47 
-60 KWTRQNLYSQ
+60 NA
-70 YVLAILCLLFS
+70 LAVLCLLFS
-81 ARGSWASEF
+81 APDSRASE
-90 VSGPN
+90 GALR
-95 PSNMTQKVA
+95 A
-104 DKVTGKI
+104 DSHEIIEQNTDRVTGRI
-111 MTADGEPLAGASV
+111 MAADGEPLVGASV

-136 IDGNYSINAPGEGE
+136 ADGNFSIKAPEEGE

-156 QYLGMKTKEITVSRQ
+156 QYLGMRTKEIAVSTQ
-171 RLLDV
+171 RKLDV
-176 RLEDDNELEGSVIV
+176 RLEEDNQLEGSFIV

-206 FQVNAE
+206 FQVNAD

-233 SIEPNTDA
+233 TIEPNTDA

-325 LVTTKSGTKNKP
+325 LVTTKSGAKNKP
-337 LSVSA
+337 LAVSA

-369 KEAWV
+369 KEAWA
-374 NAGKN
+374 NAGNN
-379 LNTFPYQDND
+379 LSTFPYQDNE

-400 SKEYFGV
+400 SKEYLGV

-413 DLSLTSG
+413 DVSLTSG

-448 FRTRNTYDFTDW
+448 IRTRNTYDFTGW

-470 YNDNDLF
+470 YNNNDLF

-493 LNDGS
+493 MSDGS

-504 VYDSATGWSM
+504 VFDAKEGGWTM
-514 QKFTKNEVPD
+514 QKFTKNEVPE

-542 AEVKIIDGLKFTAQY
+542 AEMKIIDGLKFTAQY

-572 MTLDGMDS
+572 VTLDGMDS

-587 SRRADASYMN
+587 SRRADASYIN

-611 DRHSVSAY
+611 DKHSVSAY
-619 AGIELRQVKYQTLYA
+619 TGIELRQVKYQTLYA

-656 GYSSANIERKM
+656 GYSSSNIERKM

-680 YYASFNVR
+680 YYVSFNIR

-701 SNFWSAG
+701 SNFWSTG
-708 LSWNVHKERFFHSEL
+708 VSWNAHKEKFFRSEL

-752 GSSYSYAGNTGA
+752 GSSYSYAGSTGA
-764 IIGSVPNPGLSWEKT
+764 VIGSVPNPGLSWEKT

-837 SLSSTN
+837 NLTSTN
-843 LARRNFTWTT
+843 FARRNFT
-853 NFNMAHNTNKI
+853 
-864 LELYN
+864 
-869 GVPTSF
+869 
-875 GSYAWME
+875 
-882 GYDSQTWN
+882 
-890 LVRWAGVD
+890 
-898 PSDGSPM
+898 
-905 WYDKNG
+905 
-911 NVTRTFSTANRVP
+911 
-924 DKTRTPLL
+924 
-932 SGGLVNNMSWKNWTL
+932 
-947 SFQINYLIGGYAL
+947 
-960 PTYAGIY
+960 
-967 FKDGY
+967 
-972 DIISANQAV
+972 
-981 EVYKYRW
+981 
-988 TTAGVPAKFPKVS
+988 
-1001 NLSSKS
+1001 
-1007 AMNSTRFL
+1007 
-1015 YNRTNFD
+1015 
-1022 LTNVALTYNIP
+1022 
-1033 QSLLA
+1033 
-1038 KMRLKSAS
+1038 
-1046 ASLIIDNLYLFT
+1046 
-1058 PDQKKGLNSYKTM
+1058 
-1071 MYGYPRTRTLTL
+1071 
-1083 GINVGF
+1083 

>member
-1 MEAKWYRAMQC
+1 
-12 AQGKMLREYFSRV
+12 
-25 SVESLSRRYGYMY
+25 
-38 RDSLHFFRI
+38 
-47 YGFFQKILIFGCM
+47 M
-60 KWTRQNLYSQ
+60 KWTLQVLYSQ
-70 YVLAILCLLFS
+70 ILLIVLCLSF
-81 ARGSWASEF
+81 
-90 VSGPN
+90 
-95 PSNMTQKVA
+95 PSPDIQAAGTDRRSRDTYQTKTSSDKNT

-111 MTADGEPLAGASV
+111 TTADGEPLAGASV
-124 MIRGTK
+124 IIKGTR
-130 IGTTAD
+130 IGASAD
-136 IDGNYSINAPGEGE
+136 IDGNYSIKAPAEGE
-150 SYVLVF
+150 SYTLVF
-156 QYLGMKTKEITVSRQ
+156 QYLGMRTKEITVSGQ
-171 RLLDV
+171 RTLNV
-176 RLEDDNELEGSVIV
+176 RLEEDNELDGSVII

-206 FQVNAE
+206 FQVNAD
-212 QLKDKPKTRI
+212 QLKDKPKARI
-222 DNLLSG
+222 DNLLTG

-325 LVTTKSGTKNKP
+325 LVTTKSGSNNKP
-337 LSVSA
+337 LAISA

-355 EFRMMSQKQYLEVA
+355 EFRMMSQEQYLAVA
-369 KEAWV
+369 KEAWA
-374 NAGKN
+374 NAGNSLK
-379 LNTFPYQDND
+379 TFPYQDND

-400 SKEYFGV
+400 SKEYLGV

-420 TDKMSNYVTGSYY
+420 TKKTSNYVTGSYY
-433 RTNNTVKGDSQQRFS
+433 KTDNTVKSDSQQRFS
-448 FRTRNTYDFTDW
+448 FRTRNSYDFTKW
-460 LKVNAQLSAS
+460 LRFNAQLSAS
-470 YNDNDLF
+470 YNTNNLF
-477 PLYRGYLETLP
+477 PLYRGFLETLP
-488 ILEPY
+488 IFEPY
-493 LNDGS
+493 LSDGS

-504 VYDSATGWSM
+504 VYDEASGGWVM
-514 QKFTKNEVPD
+514 RKFTKNEVPT
-524 REANTNR
+524 REANTNT
-531 QRSVVT
+531 QRSVMT

-542 AEVKIIDGLKFTAQY
+542 VEAKIFDGLKFTTQY

-572 MTLDGMDS
+572 TTLSGMDS

-597 WTNVERLNFDRKFA
+597 WTNVERLNYDKRFA
-611 DRHSVSAY
+611 DRHNVSAY
-619 AGIELRQVKYQTLYA
+619 AGVEFRQVKYQTLYA

-649 ADESSRK
+649 ADEASRK

-667 SFLGRAVYSYDSR
+667 SFLGRAVYSYESR
-680 YYASFNVR
+680 YYASFNIR

-708 LSWNVHKERFFHSEL
+708 LSWNVHKEDFFRNEL
-723 VKMLKFKASFGFTG
+723 IKMLKLKASFGFTG

-752 GSSYSYAGNTGA
+752 GSSYSYAGGTGA
-764 IIGSVPNPGLSWEKT
+764 IIGSIPNPGLSWEKT
-779 RMINAGVRIE
+779 RMINAGVRLE
-789 LKKILDIEL
+789 LRKIIDIEL
-798 EYYDNVTSDMLS
+798 EYYNNVTSDMLS

-817 LSSDRIS
+817 LSSERVS
-824 SNIGRMRNTGIEL
+824 SNIGRMRNSGVEL

-843 LARRNFTWTT
+843 FARRNFTWTT
-853 NFNMAHNTNKI
+853 NFNIAHNSNKI

-911 NVTRTFSTANRVP
+911 NITRTYSTANRVP
-924 DKTRTPLL
+924 YKSRTPIL
-932 SGGLVNNMSWKNWTL
+932 SGGLVNNLSWKNWTF

-960 PTYAGIY
+960 PTYASIY

-988 TTAGVPAKFPKVS
+988 TTHGVPSKFPKVS
-1001 NLSSKS
+1001 QLSSKS
-1007 AMNSTRFL
+1007 TMNSTRFI

-1022 LTNVALTYNIP
+1022 LSNVSVTYNLP
-1033 QSLLA
+1033 EKLLA
-1038 KMRLKSAS
+1038 RMPLKSAS
-1046 ASLIIDNLYLFT
+1046 ASMVIDNLYIFT
-1058 PDQKKGLNSYKTM
+1058 PDQKSGLNSYKTM

-1083 GINVGF
+1083 GVNIGF

>member
-1 MEAKWYRAMQC
+1 
-12 AQGKMLREYFSRV
+12 
-25 SVESLSRRYGYMY
+25 
-38 RDSLHFFRI
+38 
-47 YGFFQKILIFGCM
+47 M
-60 KWTRQNLYSQ
+60 KWTRQILRSQ
-70 YVLAILCLLFS
+70 IALTVLCLSFS
-81 ARGSWASEF
+81 SPTVQASEVDKVFRGSALTETSPETA
-90 VSGPN
+90 V
-95 PSNMTQKVA
+95 

-111 MTADGEPLAGASV
+111 STVDGEPLAGASV
-124 MIRGTK
+124 MIKGTK

-136 IDGNYSINAPGEGE
+136 IDGNYSIKAPSEGE

-156 QYLGMKTKEITVSRQ
+156 QYLGMRTKEITVSYQ
-171 RLLDV
+171 RKLNV
-176 RLEDDNELEGSVIV
+176 RLEQDNELDGSVIV

-206 FQVNAE
+206 FQVNAD

-279 TNQMAGTSYTVSPL
+279 TNQMVGTSYTVSPL

-325 LVTTKSGTKNKP
+325 LVTTKSGSKNKP
-337 LSVSA
+337 LTVSA

-355 EFRMMSQKQYLEVA
+355 QFRMMSQEQYLTIA

-374 NAGKN
+374 NAGN
-379 LNTFPYQDND
+379 SLANFPYQDND
-389 YNSYSTTDTDW
+389 YNTYSTTDTDW
-400 SKEYFGV
+400 SKEYLGV

-420 TDKMSNYVTGSYY
+420 TEKTSNYVTGSYY
-433 RTNNTVKGDSQQRFS
+433 QTNNTVKGDSQQRFS
-448 FRTRNTYDFTDW
+448 FRTRNTFDFTKW
-460 LKVNAQLSAS
+460 LKLNAQLSAS
-470 YNDNDLF
+470 YNTNDLF
-477 PLYRGYLETLP
+477 PLYRGFLETLP

-493 LNDGS
+493 MSDGS

-504 VYDSATGWSM
+504 VYSSGGWVM
-514 QKFTKNEVPD
+514 QKFTKNEVPS
-524 REANTNR
+524 READTNK

-542 AEVKIIDGLKFTAQY
+542 LEAKIIDGLKFTSQY

-572 MTLDGMDS
+572 LTLNGMDS

-611 DRHSVSAY
+611 EKHSVSAY

-649 ADESSRK
+649 ADEASRK

-680 YYASFNVR
+680 YYASFNIR

-708 LSWNVHKERFFHSEL
+708 LSWNIHKEKFFHNERI
-723 VKMLKFKASFGFTG
+723 KMLKLKASYGFTG

-752 GSSYSYAGNTGA
+752 GSSYSYAGSTGA
-764 IIGSVPNPGLSWEKT
+764 VIGSVPNPGLSWEKT
-779 RMINAGVRIE
+779 RMVNAGVRIE
-789 LKKILDIEL
+789 LRKIIDIEL
-798 EYYDNVTSDMLS
+798 EYYNNVTSDMLS

-824 SNIGRMRNTGIEL
+824 SNIGRMRNSGIEL
-837 SLSSTN
+837 NLSSTN
-843 LARRNFTWTT
+843 FARKNFTWTT
-853 NFNMAHNTNKI
+853 NFNIAHNSNKI

-911 NVTRTFSTANRVP
+911 NITRTFSTANRVP
-924 DKTRTPLL
+924 YKSKTPLL
-932 SGGLVNNMSWKNWTL
+932 SGGLVNNLNWKNWTL

-960 PTYAGIY
+960 PTYASIY

-988 TTAGVPAKFPKVS
+988 TTPGVPSKFPKVS
-1001 NLSSKS
+1001 QLSSKS
-1007 AMNSTRFL
+1007 AMNSTRFI

-1033 QSLLA
+1033 DKVLTRL
-1038 KMRLKSAS
+1038 RLKSAS
-1046 ASLIIDNLYLFT
+1046 ASMVIDNLYIFT
-1058 PDQKKGLNSYKTM
+1058 PDQKIGLNSYKTM

-1083 GINVGF
+1083 GVNIGF

>member
-1 MEAKWYRAMQC
+1 
-12 AQGKMLREYFSRV
+12 
-25 SVESLSRRYGYMY
+25 
-38 RDSLHFFRI
+38 
-47 YGFFQKILIFGCM
+47 M
-60 KWTRQNLYSQ
+60 KWTRQILRSQ
-70 YVLAILCLLFS
+70 IALTVLCLSFS
-81 ARGSWASEF
+81 SPTVQASEVDKF
-90 VSGPN
+90 FAGSALTETSPET
-95 PSNMTQKVA
+95 SA

-111 MTADGEPLAGASV
+111 STVDGEPLAGASV
-124 MIRGTK
+124 MIKGTK

-136 IDGNYSINAPGEGE
+136 IDGNYSIKAPSEGE

-156 QYLGMKTKEITVSRQ
+156 QYLGMRTKEITVSYQ
-171 RLLDV
+171 RKLNV
-176 RLEDDNELEGSVIV
+176 RLEQDNELDGSVIV

-206 FQVNAE
+206 FQVNAD

-279 TNQMAGTSYTVSPL
+279 TNQMVGTSYTVSPL

-325 LVTTKSGTKNKP
+325 LVTTKSGSKNKP
-337 LSVSA
+337 LTVSA

-355 EFRMMSQKQYLEVA
+355 QFRMMSQEQYLTVA

-374 NAGKN
+374 NAGN
-379 LNTFPYQDND
+379 SLANFPYQDND
-389 YNSYSTTDTDW
+389 YNTYSTTDTDW
-400 SKEYFGV
+400 SKEYLGV

-420 TDKMSNYVTGSYY
+420 TEKTSNYVTGSYY
-433 RTNNTVKGDSQQRFS
+433 QTNNTVKGDSQQRFS
-448 FRTRNTYDFTDW
+448 FRTRNTFDFTKW
-460 LKVNAQLSAS
+460 LKLNAQLSAS
-470 YNDNDLF
+470 YNTNDLF
-477 PLYRGYLETLP
+477 PLYRGFLETLP

-493 LNDGS
+493 MSDGS

-504 VYDSATGWSM
+504 VYSSGGWVM
-514 QKFTKNEVPD
+514 QKFTKNEVPS
-524 REANTNR
+524 READTNK

-542 AEVKIIDGLKFTAQY
+542 LEAKIIDGLKFTSQY

-572 MTLDGMDS
+572 LTLNGMDS

-597 WTNVERLNFDRKFA
+597 WTNVERLNFDRKIA
-611 DRHSVSAY
+611 EKHSVSAY

-649 ADESSRK
+649 ADEASRK

-680 YYASFNVR
+680 YYASFNIR

-708 LSWNVHKERFFHSEL
+708 LSWNIHKEKFFHNERI
-723 VKMLKFKASFGFTG
+723 KMLKLKASYGFTG

-752 GSSYSYAGNTGA
+752 GSSYSYAGSTGA
-764 IIGSVPNPGLSWEKT
+764 VIGSVPNPGLSWEKT
-779 RMINAGVRIE
+779 RMVNAGVRIE
-789 LKKILDIEL
+789 LRKIIDIEL
-798 EYYDNVTSDMLS
+798 EYYNNVTSDMLS

-824 SNIGRMRNTGIEL
+824 SNIGRMRNSGIEL
-837 SLSSTN
+837 NLSSTN
-843 LARRNFTWTT
+843 FARKNFTWTT
-853 NFNMAHNTNKI
+853 NFNIAHNSNKI

-911 NVTRTFSTANRVP
+911 NITRTFSTANRVP
-924 DKTRTPLL
+924 YKSKTPLL
-932 SGGLVNNMSWKNWTL
+932 SGGLVNNLSWKNWTL

-960 PTYAGIY
+960 PTYASIY

-988 TTAGVPAKFPKVS
+988 TTPGVPSKFPKVS
-1001 NLSSKS
+1001 QLSSKS
-1007 AMNSTRFL
+1007 AMNSTRFI

-1033 QSLLA
+1033 DKVLTRL
-1038 KMRLKSAS
+1038 RLKSAS
-1046 ASLIIDNLYLFT
+1046 ASMVIDNLYIFT
-1058 PDQKKGLNSYKTM
+1058 PDQKSGLNSYKTM

-1083 GINVGF
+1083 GVNIGF

>member
-1 MEAKWYRAMQC
+1 
-12 AQGKMLREYFSRV
+12 
-25 SVESLSRRYGYMY
+25 
-38 RDSLHFFRI
+38 
-47 YGFFQKILIFGCM
+47 M
-60 KWTRQNLYSQ
+60 KWTRQILRSQ
-70 YVLAILCLLFS
+70 IALTVLCLSFS
-81 ARGSWASEF
+81 SPTVQASEVDKF
-90 VSGPN
+90 FAGSALTETSPE
-95 PSNMTQKVA
+95 TAA

-111 MTADGEPLAGASV
+111 STVDGEPLAGASV
-124 MIRGTK
+124 MIKGTK

-136 IDGNYSINAPGEGE
+136 IDGNYSIKAPSEGE

-156 QYLGMKTKEITVSRQ
+156 QYLGMRTKEITVSYQ
-171 RLLDV
+171 RKLNV
-176 RLEDDNELEGSVIV
+176 RLEQDNELDGSVIV

-206 FQVNAE
+206 FQVNAD

-279 TNQMAGTSYTVSPL
+279 TNQMVGTSYTVSPL

-325 LVTTKSGTKNKP
+325 LVTTKSGSKNKP
-337 LSVSA
+337 LTVSA

-355 EFRMMSQKQYLEVA
+355 QFRMMSQEQYLTVA

-374 NAGKN
+374 NAGN
-379 LNTFPYQDND
+379 SLANFPYQDND
-389 YNSYSTTDTDW
+389 YNTYSTTDTDW
-400 SKEYFGV
+400 SKEYLGV

-420 TDKMSNYVTGSYY
+420 TEKTSNYVTGSYY
-433 RTNNTVKGDSQQRFS
+433 QTNNTVKGDSQQRFS
-448 FRTRNTYDFTDW
+448 FRTRNTFDFTKW
-460 LKVNAQLSAS
+460 LKLNAQLSAS
-470 YNDNDLF
+470 YNTNDLF
-477 PLYRGYLETLP
+477 PLYRGFLETLP

-493 LNDGS
+493 MSDGS

-504 VYDSATGWSM
+504 VYSSGGWVM
-514 QKFTKNEVPD
+514 QKFTKNEVPS
-524 REANTNR
+524 READTNK

-542 AEVKIIDGLKFTAQY
+542 LEAKIIDGLKFTSQY

-572 MTLDGMDS
+572 LTLNGMDS

-597 WTNVERLNFDRKFA
+597 WTNVERLNFDRKIA
-611 DRHSVSAY
+611 EKHSVSAY

-649 ADESSRK
+649 ADEASRK

-680 YYASFNVR
+680 YYASFNIR

-708 LSWNVHKERFFHSEL
+708 LSWNIHKEKFFHNERI
-723 VKMLKFKASFGFTG
+723 KMLKLKASYGFTG

-752 GSSYSYAGNTGA
+752 GSSYSYAGSTGA
-764 IIGSVPNPGLSWEKT
+764 VIGSVPNPGLSWEKT
-779 RMINAGVRIE
+779 RMVNAGVRIE
-789 LKKILDIEL
+789 LRKIIDIEL
-798 EYYDNVTSDMLS
+798 EYYNNVTSDMLS

-824 SNIGRMRNTGIEL
+824 SNIGRMRNSGIEL
-837 SLSSTN
+837 NLSSTN
-843 LARRNFTWTT
+843 FARKNFTWTT
-853 NFNMAHNTNKI
+853 NFNIAHNSNKI

-911 NVTRTFSTANRVP
+911 NITRTFSTANRVP
-924 DKTRTPLL
+924 YKSKTPLL
-932 SGGLVNNMSWKNWTL
+932 SGGLVNNLSWKNWTL

-960 PTYAGIY
+960 PTYASIY

-988 TTAGVPAKFPKVS
+988 TTPGVPSKFPKVS
-1001 NLSSKS
+1001 QLSSKS
-1007 AMNSTRFL
+1007 AMNSTRFI

-1033 QSLLA
+1033 DKVLTRL
-1038 KMRLKSAS
+1038 RLKSAS
-1046 ASLIIDNLYLFT
+1046 ASMVIDNLYIFT
-1058 PDQKKGLNSYKTM
+1058 PDQKSGLNSYKTM

-1083 GINVGF
+1083 GVNIGF

>member
-1 MEAKWYRAMQC
+1 
-12 AQGKMLREYFSRV
+12 
-25 SVESLSRRYGYMY
+25 
-38 RDSLHFFRI
+38 
-47 YGFFQKILIFGCM
+47 M
-60 KWTRQNLYSQ
+60 KWTRQILRSQ
-70 YVLAILCLLFS
+70 IALTVLCLSFS
-81 ARGSWASEF
+81 SPTVQASEVDKVF
-90 VSGPN
+90 RVSALTKTSPETD
-95 PSNMTQKVA
+95 S

-111 MTADGEPLAGASV
+111 SAVDGEPLAGASV
-124 MIRGTK
+124 MIKGTK

-136 IDGNYSINAPGEGE
+136 IDGNYSIKAPSEGE

-156 QYLGMKTKEITVSRQ
+156 QYLGMRTKEITVSYQ
-171 RLLDV
+171 RKLNV
-176 RLEDDNELEGSVIV
+176 RLEQDNELDGSVIV

-206 FQVNAE
+206 FQVNAD

-279 TNQMAGTSYTVSPL
+279 TNQMVGTSYTVSPL

-325 LVTTKSGTKNKP
+325 LVTTKSGSKNKP
-337 LSVSA
+337 LTVSA

-355 EFRMMSQKQYLEVA
+355 QFRMMSQEQYLTVA

-374 NAGKN
+374 NAGN
-379 LNTFPYQDND
+379 SLANFPYQDND
-389 YNSYSTTDTDW
+389 YNTYSTTDTDW
-400 SKEYFGV
+400 SKEYLGV

-420 TDKMSNYVTGSYY
+420 TEKTSNYVTGSYY
-433 RTNNTVKGDSQQRFS
+433 QTNNTVKGDSQQRFS
-448 FRTRNTYDFTDW
+448 FRTRNTFDFTKW
-460 LKVNAQLSAS
+460 LKLNAQLSAS
-470 YNDNDLF
+470 YNTNDLF
-477 PLYRGYLETLP
+477 PLYRGFLETLP

-493 LNDGS
+493 MSDGS

-504 VYDSATGWSM
+504 VYSSGGWVM
-514 QKFTKNEVPD
+514 QKFTKNEVPS
-524 REANTNR
+524 READTNK

-542 AEVKIIDGLKFTAQY
+542 LEAKIIDGLKFTSQY

-572 MTLDGMDS
+572 LTLNGMDS

-611 DRHSVSAY
+611 EKHSVSAY

-649 ADESSRK
+649 ADEASRK

-680 YYASFNVR
+680 YYASFNIR

-701 SNFWSAG
+701 SNFWSSG
-708 LSWNVHKERFFHSEL
+708 LSWNIHKEKFFHNERI
-723 VKMLKFKASFGFTG
+723 KMLKLKASYGFTG

-752 GSSYSYAGNTGA
+752 GSSYSYAGSTGA
-764 IIGSVPNPGLSWEKT
+764 VIGSVPNPGLSWEKT
-779 RMINAGVRIE
+779 RMVNAGVRIE
-789 LKKILDIEL
+789 LHKIIDIEL
-798 EYYDNVTSDMLS
+798 EYYNNVTSDMLS

-824 SNIGRMRNTGIEL
+824 SNIGRMRNSGIEL
-837 SLSSTN
+837 NLSSTN
-843 LARRNFTWTT
+843 FARKNFTWTT
-853 NFNMAHNTNKI
+853 NFNIAHNSNKI

-911 NVTRTFSTANRVP
+911 NITRTFSTANRVP
-924 DKTRTPLL
+924 YKSKTPLL
-932 SGGLVNNMSWKNWTL
+932 SGGLVNNLSWKNWTL

-960 PTYAGIY
+960 PTYASIY

-988 TTAGVPAKFPKVS
+988 TTPGVPSKFPKVS
-1001 NLSSKS
+1001 QLSSKS
-1007 AMNSTRFL
+1007 AMNSTRFI

-1033 QSLLA
+1033 DKVLTRL
-1038 KMRLKSAS
+1038 RLKSAS
-1046 ASLIIDNLYLFT
+1046 SSMVIDNLYIFT
-1058 PDQKKGLNSYKTM
+1058 PDQKSGLNSYKTM

-1083 GINVGF
+1083 GVNIGF

>member
-1 MEAKWYRAMQC
+1 
-12 AQGKMLREYFSRV
+12 
-25 SVESLSRRYGYMY
+25 
-38 RDSLHFFRI
+38 
-47 YGFFQKILIFGCM
+47 M
-60 KWTRQNLYSQ
+60 KWTRRKLYGLNA
-70 YVLAILCLLFS
+70 LAVLCLLFS
-81 ARGSWASEF
+81 APDSRASE
-90 VSGPN
+90 GALR
-95 PSNMTQKVA
+95 A
-104 DKVTGKI
+104 DSHEIIEQNTDRVTGRI
-111 MTADGEPLAGASV
+111 MASDGEPLAGASV

-136 IDGNYSINAPGEGE
+136 ADGNFSIKAPEEGE

-156 QYLGMKTKEITVSRQ
+156 QYLGMRTTEIAVSTQ
-171 RLLDV
+171 RKLDV
-176 RLEDDNELEGSVIV
+176 RLEEDNQLEGSFIV

-206 FQVNAE
+206 FQVNAD

-233 SIEPNTDA
+233 TIEPNTDA

-325 LVTTKSGTKNKP
+325 LVTTKSGAKNKP
-337 LSVSA
+337 LAVSA

-369 KEAWV
+369 KEAWA
-374 NAGKN
+374 NAGNN
-379 LNTFPYQDND
+379 LSTFPYQDNE

-400 SKEYFGV
+400 SKEYLGV

-413 DLSLTSG
+413 DVSLTSG

-448 FRTRNTYDFTDW
+448 IRTRNTYDFTGW

-470 YNDNDLF
+470 YNNNDLF

-493 LNDGS
+493 MSDGS

-504 VYDSATGWSM
+504 VYDAKEGGWTM
-514 QKFTKNEVPD
+514 QKFTKNEVPE

-542 AEVKIIDGLKFTAQY
+542 AEMKIIDGLKFTAQY

-572 MTLDGMDS
+572 VTLDGMDS

-587 SRRADASYMN
+587 SRRADASYIN

-611 DRHSVSAY
+611 DKHSVSAY

-656 GYSSANIERKM
+656 GYSSSNIERKM

-680 YYASFNVR
+680 YYVSFNIR

-701 SNFWSAG
+701 SNFWSTG
-708 LSWNVHKERFFHSEL
+708 VSWNAHKEKFFRSEL

-752 GSSYSYAGNTGA
+752 GSSYSYAGSPVRS
-764 IIGSVPNPGLSWEKT
+764 SVPFRIRGSRGRRPG
-779 RMINAGVRIE
+779 
-789 LKKILDIEL
+789 
-798 EYYDNVTSDMLS
+798 
-810 KIYVSRV
+810 
-817 LSSDRIS
+817 
-824 SNIGRMRNTGIEL
+824 
-837 SLSSTN
+837 
-843 LARRNFTWTT
+843 
-853 NFNMAHNTNKI
+853 
-864 LELYN
+864 
-869 GVPTSF
+869 
-875 GSYAWME
+875 
-882 GYDSQTWN
+882 
-890 LVRWAGVD
+890 
-898 PSDGSPM
+898 
-905 WYDKNG
+905 
-911 NVTRTFSTANRVP
+911 
-924 DKTRTPLL
+924 
-932 SGGLVNNMSWKNWTL
+932 
-947 SFQINYLIGGYAL
+947 
-960 PTYAGIY
+960 
-967 FKDGY
+967 
-972 DIISANQAV
+972 
-981 EVYKYRW
+981 
-988 TTAGVPAKFPKVS
+988 
-1001 NLSSKS
+1001 
-1007 AMNSTRFL
+1007 
-1015 YNRTNFD
+1015 
-1022 LTNVALTYNIP
+1022 
-1033 QSLLA
+1033 
-1038 KMRLKSAS
+1038 
-1046 ASLIIDNLYLFT
+1046 
-1058 PDQKKGLNSYKTM
+1058 
-1071 MYGYPRTRTLTL
+1071 
-1083 GINVGF
+1083 

>member
-1 MEAKWYRAMQC
+1 
-12 AQGKMLREYFSRV
+12 
-25 SVESLSRRYGYMY
+25 
-38 RDSLHFFRI
+38 
-47 YGFFQKILIFGCM
+47 M
-60 KWTRQNLYSQ
+60 KWTRQILRSQ
-70 YVLAILCLLFS
+70 IALTVLCLSFS
-81 ARGSWASEF
+81 SPTVQASEVDKF
-90 VSGPN
+90 FAGSALTKTSPETD
-95 PSNMTQKVA
+95 S

-111 MTADGEPLAGASV
+111 SAVDGEPLAGASV
-124 MIRGTK
+124 MIKGTK

-136 IDGNYSINAPGEGE
+136 IDGNYSIKAPSEGE

-156 QYLGMKTKEITVSRQ
+156 QYLGMRTKEITVSYQ
-171 RLLDV
+171 RKLNV
-176 RLEDDNELEGSVIV
+176 RLEQDNELDGSVIV

-206 FQVNAE
+206 FQVNAD

-279 TNQMAGTSYTVSPL
+279 TNQMVGTSYTVSPL

-325 LVTTKSGTKNKP
+325 LVTTKSGSKNKP
-337 LSVSA
+337 LTVSA

-355 EFRMMSQKQYLEVA
+355 QFRMMSQEQYLTVA

-374 NAGKN
+374 NAGN
-379 LNTFPYQDND
+379 SLANFPYQDND
-389 YNSYSTTDTDW
+389 YNTYSTTDTDW
-400 SKEYFGV
+400 SKEYLGV

-420 TDKMSNYVTGSYY
+420 TEKTSNYVTGSYY
-433 RTNNTVKGDSQQRFS
+433 QTNNTVKGDSQQRFS
-448 FRTRNTYDFTDW
+448 FRTRNTFDFTKW
-460 LKVNAQLSAS
+460 LKLNAQLSAS
-470 YNDNDLF
+470 YNTNDLF
-477 PLYRGYLETLP
+477 PLYRGFLETLP

-493 LNDGS
+493 MSDGS

-504 VYDSATGWSM
+504 VYSSGGWVM
-514 QKFTKNEVPD
+514 QKFTKNEVPS
-524 REANTNR
+524 READTNK

-542 AEVKIIDGLKFTAQY
+542 LEAKIIDGLKFTSQY

-572 MTLDGMDS
+572 LTLNGMDS

-611 DRHSVSAY
+611 EKHSVSAY

-649 ADESSRK
+649 ADEASRK

-680 YYASFNVR
+680 YYASFNIR

-708 LSWNVHKERFFHSEL
+708 LSWNIHKEKFFHNERI
-723 VKMLKFKASFGFTG
+723 KMLKLKASYGFTG

-752 GSSYSYAGNTGA
+752 GSSYSYAGSTGA
-764 IIGSVPNPGLSWEKT
+764 VIGSVPNPGLSWEKT
-779 RMINAGVRIE
+779 RMVNAGVRIE
-789 LKKILDIEL
+789 LRKIIDIEL
-798 EYYDNVTSDMLS
+798 EYYNNVTSDMLS

-824 SNIGRMRNTGIEL
+824 SNIGRMRNSGIEL
-837 SLSSTN
+837 NLSSTN
-843 LARRNFTWTT
+843 FARKNFTWTT
-853 NFNMAHNTNKI
+853 NFNIAHNSNKI

-911 NVTRTFSTANRVP
+911 NITRTFSTANRVP
-924 DKTRTPLL
+924 YKSKTPLL
-932 SGGLVNNMSWKNWTL
+932 SGGLVNNLSWKNWTL

-960 PTYAGIY
+960 PTYASIY

-988 TTAGVPAKFPKVS
+988 TTPGVPSKFPKVS
-1001 NLSSKS
+1001 QLSSKS
-1007 AMNSTRFL
+1007 AMNSTRFI

-1033 QSLLA
+1033 DKVLTRL
-1038 KMRLKSAS
+1038 RLKSAS
-1046 ASLIIDNLYLFT
+1046 ASMVIDNLYIFT
-1058 PDQKKGLNSYKTM
+1058 PDQKSGLNSYKTM

-1083 GINVGF
+1083 GVNIGF

>member
-1 MEAKWYRAMQC
+1 
-12 AQGKMLREYFSRV
+12 
-25 SVESLSRRYGYMY
+25 
-38 RDSLHFFRI
+38 
-47 YGFFQKILIFGCM
+47 M
-60 KWTRQNLYSQ
+60 KWTRRKLYGLNA
-70 YVLAILCLLFS
+70 LAVLCLLFPAPDS
-81 ARGSWASEF
+81 RASE
-90 VSGPN
+90 GALR
-95 PSNMTQKVA
+95 A
-104 DKVTGKI
+104 DSHEIIEQNTDRVTGKI
-111 MTADGEPLAGASV
+111 MAADGEPLAGASV

-136 IDGNYSINAPGEGE
+136 ADGNYSIKAPEEGE

-156 QYLGMKTKEITVSRQ
+156 QYLGMRTTEIAVSTQ
-171 RLLDV
+171 RKLDV
-176 RLEDDNELEGSVIV
+176 RLEEDNQLDGSFIV

-206 FQVNAE
+206 FQVNAD

-233 SIEPNTDA
+233 TIEPNTDA

-325 LVTTKSGTKNKP
+325 LVTTKSGAKNKP
-337 LSVSA
+337 LAVSA

-379 LNTFPYQDND
+379 LNTFPYQDNE

-400 SKEYFGV
+400 SKEYLGV

-413 DLSLTSG
+413 DVSLTSG

-448 FRTRNTYDFTDW
+448 IRTRNTYDFTGW

-470 YNDNDLF
+470 YNNNDLF

-493 LNDGS
+493 MSDGS

-504 VYDSATGWSM
+504 VYGAKEGGWTM
-514 QKFTKNEVPD
+514 QKFTKNEVPE

-542 AEVKIIDGLKFTAQY
+542 AEMKIIDGLKFTAQY

-572 MTLDGMDS
+572 VTLDGMDS

-587 SRRADASYMN
+587 SRRADASYIN

-611 DRHSVSAY
+611 VKHSVSAY

-656 GYSSANIERKM
+656 GYSSSNIERKM

-680 YYASFNVR
+680 YYVSFNIR

-701 SNFWSAG
+701 SNFWSTG
-708 LSWNVHKERFFHSEL
+708 VSWNAHKE
-723 VKMLKFKASFGFTG
+723 KF
-737 NSRVDTSGADGTYVY
+737 
-752 GSSYSYAGNTGA
+752 
-764 IIGSVPNPGLSWEKT
+764 W
-779 RMINAGVRIE
+779 
-789 LKKILDIEL
+789 
-798 EYYDNVTSDMLS
+798 
-810 KIYVSRV
+810 
-817 LSSDRIS
+817 
-824 SNIGRMRNTGIEL
+824 
-837 SLSSTN
+837 
-843 LARRNFTWTT
+843 
-853 NFNMAHNTNKI
+853 
-864 LELYN
+864 
-869 GVPTSF
+869 
-875 GSYAWME
+875 
-882 GYDSQTWN
+882 
-890 LVRWAGVD
+890 
-898 PSDGSPM
+898 
-905 WYDKNG
+905 
-911 NVTRTFSTANRVP
+911 
-924 DKTRTPLL
+924 
-932 SGGLVNNMSWKNWTL
+932 
-947 SFQINYLIGGYAL
+947 
-960 PTYAGIY
+960 
-967 FKDGY
+967 
-972 DIISANQAV
+972 
-981 EVYKYRW
+981 
-988 TTAGVPAKFPKVS
+988 
-1001 NLSSKS
+1001 
-1007 AMNSTRFL
+1007 
-1015 YNRTNFD
+1015 
-1022 LTNVALTYNIP
+1022 
-1033 QSLLA
+1033 
-1038 KMRLKSAS
+1038 
-1046 ASLIIDNLYLFT
+1046 
-1058 PDQKKGLNSYKTM
+1058 
-1071 MYGYPRTRTLTL
+1071 
-1083 GINVGF
+1083 

>member
-1 MEAKWYRAMQC
+1 M
-12 AQGKMLREYFSRV
+12 
-25 SVESLSRRYGYMY
+25 YG
-38 RDSLHFFRI
+38 L
-47 YGFFQKILIFGCM
+47 
-60 KWTRQNLYSQ
+60 NA
-70 YVLAILCLLFS
+70 LAVLCLLFPAPDS
-81 ARGSWASEF
+81 RASE
-90 VSGPN
+90 GALR
-95 PSNMTQKVA
+95 A
-104 DKVTGKI
+104 DSHEIIEQNTDRVTGKI
-111 MTADGEPLAGASV
+111 MAADGEPLAGASV

-136 IDGNYSINAPGEGE
+136 ADGNFSIKAPEEGE

-156 QYLGMKTKEITVSRQ
+156 QYLGMRTKEIAVNTQ
-171 RLLDV
+171 RKLDV
-176 RLEDDNELEGSVIV
+176 RLEEDNQLEGSFIV

-206 FQVNAE
+206 FQVNAD

-233 SIEPNTDA
+233 TIEPNTDA

-325 LVTTKSGTKNKP
+325 LVTTKSGAKNKP
-337 LSVSA
+337 LAVSA

-369 KEAWV
+369 KEAWA

-379 LNTFPYQDND
+379 LSTFPYQDND

-413 DLSLTSG
+413 DVSLTSG

-448 FRTRNTYDFTDW
+448 IRTRNTYDFTDW

-470 YNDNDLF
+470 YNNNDLF

-493 LNDGS
+493 MNDGS

-504 VYDSATGWSM
+504 VYDVEKGGWTM
-514 QKFTKNEVPD
+514 QKFTKNEVPK

-542 AEVKIIDGLKFTAQY
+542 AEMKIIDGLKFTAQY

-572 MTLDGMDS
+572 VTLDGMDS

-587 SRRADASYMN
+587 SRRADASYIN

-611 DRHSVSAY
+611 DKHSVSAY

-656 GYSSANIERKM
+656 GYSSSNIERKM

-680 YYASFNVR
+680 YYVSFNIR

-701 SNFWSAG
+701 SNFWSTG
-708 LSWNVHKERFFHSEL
+708 VSWN
-723 VKMLKFKASFGFTG
+723 
-737 NSRVDTSGADGTYVY
+737 
-752 GSSYSYAGNTGA
+752 
-764 IIGSVPNPGLSWEKT
+764 
-779 RMINAGVRIE
+779 
-789 LKKILDIEL
+789 
-798 EYYDNVTSDMLS
+798 
-810 KIYVSRV
+810 
-817 LSSDRIS
+817 
-824 SNIGRMRNTGIEL
+824 
-837 SLSSTN
+837 
-843 LARRNFTWTT
+843 
-853 NFNMAHNTNKI
+853 AH
-864 LELYN
+864 
-869 GVPTSF
+869 
-875 GSYAWME
+875 
-882 GYDSQTWN
+882 
-890 LVRWAGVD
+890 
-898 PSDGSPM
+898 
-905 WYDKNG
+905 
-911 NVTRTFSTANRVP
+911 
-924 DKTRTPLL
+924 
-932 SGGLVNNMSWKNWTL
+932 
-947 SFQINYLIGGYAL
+947 
-960 PTYAGIY
+960 
-967 FKDGY
+967 
-972 DIISANQAV
+972 
-981 EVYKYRW
+981 
-988 TTAGVPAKFPKVS
+988 
-1001 NLSSKS
+1001 
-1007 AMNSTRFL
+1007 
-1015 YNRTNFD
+1015 
-1022 LTNVALTYNIP
+1022 
-1033 QSLLA
+1033 
-1038 KMRLKSAS
+1038 
-1046 ASLIIDNLYLFT
+1046 
-1058 PDQKKGLNSYKTM
+1058 
-1071 MYGYPRTRTLTL
+1071 
-1083 GINVGF
+1083 

>member
-1 MEAKWYRAMQC
+1 
-12 AQGKMLREYFSRV
+12 
-25 SVESLSRRYGYMY
+25 
-38 RDSLHFFRI
+38 
-47 YGFFQKILIFGCM
+47 M
-60 KWTRQNLYSQ
+60 KWTRQILRSQ
-70 YVLAILCLLFS
+70 IALTVLCLSFS
-81 ARGSWASEF
+81 SPTVQASEVDKVF
-90 VSGPN
+90 RVSALTKTSPETD
-95 PSNMTQKVA
+95 S

-111 MTADGEPLAGASV
+111 SAVDGEPLAGASV
-124 MIRGTK
+124 MIKGTK

-136 IDGNYSINAPGEGE
+136 IDGNYSIKAPSEGE

-156 QYLGMKTKEITVSRQ
+156 QYLGMRTKEITVSYQ
-171 RLLDV
+171 RKLNV
-176 RLEDDNELEGSVIV
+176 RLEQDNELDGSVIV

-206 FQVNAE
+206 FQVNAD

-279 TNQMAGTSYTVSPL
+279 TNQMVGTSYTVSPL

-325 LVTTKSGTKNKP
+325 LVTTKSGSKNKP
-337 LSVSA
+337 LTVSA

-355 EFRMMSQKQYLEVA
+355 QFRMMSQEQYLTVA

-374 NAGKN
+374 NAGKSLAN
-379 LNTFPYQDND
+379 VPYQDND
-389 YNSYSTTDTDW
+389 YNAYSTTDTDW
-400 SKEYFGV
+400 SKEYLGV

-420 TDKMSNYVTGSYY
+420 TEKTSNYVTGSYY
-433 RTNNTVKGDSQQRFS
+433 QTNNTVKGDSQQRFS
-448 FRTRNTYDFTDW
+448 FRTRNTFDFTKW
-460 LKVNAQLSAS
+460 LKLNAQLSAS
-470 YNDNDLF
+470 YNTNDLF
-477 PLYRGYLETLP
+477 PLYRGFLETLP

-493 LNDGS
+493 MSDGS

-504 VYDSATGWSM
+504 VYSSGGWVM
-514 QKFTKNEVPD
+514 QKFTKNEVPS
-524 REANTNR
+524 READTNK

-542 AEVKIIDGLKFTAQY
+542 LEAKIIDGLKFTSQY

-572 MTLDGMDS
+572 LTLNGMDS

-611 DRHSVSAY
+611 EKHSVSAY

-649 ADESSRK
+649 ADEASRK

-680 YYASFNVR
+680 YYASFNIR

-708 LSWNVHKERFFHSEL
+708 LSWNIHKEKFFHNERI
-723 VKMLKFKASFGFTG
+723 KMLKLKASYGFTG

-752 GSSYSYAGNTGA
+752 GSSYSYAGSTGA
-764 IIGSVPNPGLSWEKT
+764 VIGSVPNPGLSWEKT
-779 RMINAGVRIE
+779 RMVNAGVRIE
-789 LKKILDIEL
+789 LHKIIDIEL
-798 EYYDNVTSDMLS
+798 EYYNNVTSDMLS

-824 SNIGRMRNTGIEL
+824 SNIGRMRNSGIEL
-837 SLSSTN
+837 NLSSTN
-843 LARRNFTWTT
+843 FARKNFTWTT
-853 NFNMAHNTNKI
+853 NFNIAHNSNKI

-911 NVTRTFSTANRVP
+911 NITRTFSTANRVP
-924 DKTRTPLL
+924 YKSKTPLL
-932 SGGLVNNMSWKNWTL
+932 SGGLVNNLSWKNWTL

-960 PTYAGIY
+960 PTYASIY

-988 TTAGVPAKFPKVS
+988 TTPGVPSKFPKVS
-1001 NLSSKS
+1001 QLSSKS
-1007 AMNSTRFL
+1007 AMNSTRFI

-1033 QSLLA
+1033 DKVLTRL
-1038 KMRLKSAS
+1038 RLKSAS
-1046 ASLIIDNLYLFT
+1046 ASMVIDNLYIFT
-1058 PDQKKGLNSYKTM
+1058 PDQKSGLNSYKTM

-1083 GINVGF
+1083 GVNIGF

>member
-1 MEAKWYRAMQC
+1 M
-12 AQGKMLREYFSRV
+12 
-25 SVESLSRRYGYMY
+25 YG
-38 RDSLHFFRI
+38 L
-47 YGFFQKILIFGCM
+47 
-60 KWTRQNLYSQ
+60 NA
-70 YVLAILCLLFS
+70 LAVLCLLFPAPDS
-81 ARGSWASEF
+81 RASE
-90 VSGPN
+90 GALR
-95 PSNMTQKVA
+95 A
-104 DKVTGKI
+104 DSHEIIEQNTDRVTGKI
-111 MTADGEPLAGASV
+111 MAADGEPLAGASV

-136 IDGNYSINAPGEGE
+136 ADGNFSIKAPEEGE
-150 SYVLVF
+150 SYILVF
-156 QYLGMKTKEITVSRQ
+156 QYLGMRTKEIAVSTQ
-171 RLLDV
+171 RKLDV
-176 RLEDDNELEGSVIV
+176 RLEEDNQLEGSFIV

-206 FQVNAE
+206 FQVNAD

-233 SIEPNTDA
+233 TIEPNTDA

-325 LVTTKSGTKNKP
+325 LVTTKSGAKNKP
-337 LSVSA
+337 LAVSA

-369 KEAWV
+369 KEAWA
-374 NAGKN
+374 NAGNN
-379 LNTFPYQDND
+379 LSTFPYQDNE

-400 SKEYFGV
+400 SKEYLGV

-413 DLSLTSG
+413 DVSLTSG

-448 FRTRNTYDFTDW
+448 IRTRNTYDFTGW

-470 YNDNDLF
+470 YNNNDLF

-493 LNDGS
+493 MSDGS

-504 VYDSATGWSM
+504 VYDAKEGGWTM
-514 QKFTKNEVPD
+514 QKFTKNEVPE

-542 AEVKIIDGLKFTAQY
+542 AEMKIIDGLKFTAQY

-572 MTLDGMDS
+572 VTLDGMDS

-587 SRRADASYMN
+587 SRRADASYIN

-611 DRHSVSAY
+611 DKHSVSAY

-656 GYSSANIERKM
+656 GYSSSNIERKM

-680 YYASFNVR
+680 YYVSFNIR

-701 SNFWSAG
+701 SNFWSTG
-708 LSWNVHKERFFHSEL
+708 VSWNAHKEKFFRSEL
-723 VKMLKFKASFGFTG
+723 VKML
-737 NSRVDTSGADGTYVY
+737 
-752 GSSYSYAGNTGA
+752 
-764 IIGSVPNPGLSWEKT
+764 
-779 RMINAGVRIE
+779 
-789 LKKILDIEL
+789 
-798 EYYDNVTSDMLS
+798 
-810 KIYVSRV
+810 
-817 LSSDRIS
+817 
-824 SNIGRMRNTGIEL
+824 
-837 SLSSTN
+837 
-843 LARRNFTWTT
+843 
-853 NFNMAHNTNKI
+853 
-864 LELYN
+864 
-869 GVPTSF
+869 
-875 GSYAWME
+875 
-882 GYDSQTWN
+882 
-890 LVRWAGVD
+890 
-898 PSDGSPM
+898 
-905 WYDKNG
+905 
-911 NVTRTFSTANRVP
+911 
-924 DKTRTPLL
+924 
-932 SGGLVNNMSWKNWTL
+932 
-947 SFQINYLIGGYAL
+947 
-960 PTYAGIY
+960 
-967 FKDGY
+967 
-972 DIISANQAV
+972 
-981 EVYKYRW
+981 
-988 TTAGVPAKFPKVS
+988 
-1001 NLSSKS
+1001 
-1007 AMNSTRFL
+1007 
-1015 YNRTNFD
+1015 
-1022 LTNVALTYNIP
+1022 
-1033 QSLLA
+1033 
-1038 KMRLKSAS
+1038 
-1046 ASLIIDNLYLFT
+1046 
-1058 PDQKKGLNSYKTM
+1058 
-1071 MYGYPRTRTLTL
+1071 
-1083 GINVGF
+1083 

>member
-1 MEAKWYRAMQC
+1 
-12 AQGKMLREYFSRV
+12 
-25 SVESLSRRYGYMY
+25 
-38 RDSLHFFRI
+38 
-47 YGFFQKILIFGCM
+47 M
-60 KWTRQNLYSQ
+60 KWTRQILRSQ
-70 YVLAILCLLFS
+70 IALTVLCLSFS
-81 ARGSWASEF
+81 SPTVQASEVDKVFRGSALTETSPETD
-90 VSGPN
+90 S
-95 PSNMTQKVA
+95 

-111 MTADGEPLAGASV
+111 SAVDGEPLAGASV
-124 MIRGTK
+124 MIKGTK

-136 IDGNYSINAPGEGE
+136 IDGNYSIKAPSEGE

-156 QYLGMKTKEITVSRQ
+156 QYLGMRTKEITVSYQ
-171 RLLDV
+171 RKLNV
-176 RLEDDNELEGSVIV
+176 RLEQDNELDGSVIV

-206 FQVNAE
+206 FQVNAD

-279 TNQMAGTSYTVSPL
+279 TNQMVGTSYTVSPL

-325 LVTTKSGTKNKP
+325 LVTTKSGSKNKP
-337 LSVSA
+337 LTVSA

-355 EFRMMSQKQYLEVA
+355 QFRMMSQEQYLTVA

-374 NAGKN
+374 NAGN
-379 LNTFPYQDND
+379 SLANFPYQDND
-389 YNSYSTTDTDW
+389 YNTYSTTDTDW
-400 SKEYFGV
+400 SKEYLGV

-420 TDKMSNYVTGSYY
+420 TEKTSNYVTGSYY
-433 RTNNTVKGDSQQRFS
+433 QTNNTVKGDSQQRFS
-448 FRTRNTYDFTDW
+448 FRTRNTFDFTKW
-460 LKVNAQLSAS
+460 LKLNAQLSAS
-470 YNDNDLF
+470 YNTNDLF
-477 PLYRGYLETLP
+477 PLYRGFLETLP

-493 LNDGS
+493 MSDGS

-504 VYDSATGWSM
+504 VYSSGGWVM
-514 QKFTKNEVPD
+514 QKFTKNEVPS
-524 REANTNR
+524 READTNK

-542 AEVKIIDGLKFTAQY
+542 LEAKIIDGLKFTSQY

-572 MTLDGMDS
+572 LTLNGMDS

-611 DRHSVSAY
+611 EKHSVSAY

-649 ADESSRK
+649 ADEASRK

-680 YYASFNVR
+680 YYASFNIR

-708 LSWNVHKERFFHSEL
+708 LSWNIHKEKFFHNERI
-723 VKMLKFKASFGFTG
+723 KMLKLKASYGFTG

-752 GSSYSYAGNTGA
+752 GSSYSYAGSTGA
-764 IIGSVPNPGLSWEKT
+764 VISSVPNPGLSWEKT
-779 RMINAGVRIE
+779 RMVNAGVRIE
-789 LKKILDIEL
+789 LRKIIDIEL
-798 EYYDNVTSDMLS
+798 EYYNNVTSDMLS

-824 SNIGRMRNTGIEL
+824 SNIGRMRNSGIEL
-837 SLSSTN
+837 NLSSTN
-843 LARRNFTWTT
+843 FARKNFTWTT
-853 NFNMAHNTNKI
+853 NFNIAHNSNKI

-911 NVTRTFSTANRVP
+911 NITRTFSTANRVP
-924 DKTRTPLL
+924 YKSKTPLL
-932 SGGLVNNMSWKNWTL
+932 SGGLVNNLNWKNWTL

-960 PTYAGIY
+960 PTYASIY

-988 TTAGVPAKFPKVS
+988 TMPGVPSKFPKVS
-1001 NLSSKS
+1001 QLSSKS
-1007 AMNSTRFL
+1007 AMNSTRFI

-1033 QSLLA
+1033 DKVLTRL
-1038 KMRLKSAS
+1038 RLKSAS
-1046 ASLIIDNLYLFT
+1046 ASMVIDNLYIFT
-1058 PDQKKGLNSYKTM
+1058 PDQKSGLNSYKTM

-1083 GINVGF
+1083 GVNIGF